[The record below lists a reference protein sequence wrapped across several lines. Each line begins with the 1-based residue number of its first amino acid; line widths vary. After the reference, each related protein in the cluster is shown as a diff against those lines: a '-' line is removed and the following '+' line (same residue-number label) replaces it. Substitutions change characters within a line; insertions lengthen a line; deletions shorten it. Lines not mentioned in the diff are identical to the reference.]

1 MSETLNDVERTPI
14 DAMYLEIMEDL
25 KEKHKQKK
33 LMLPKEV
40 KRIVDLAYH
49 NNAPDEDLF
58 DDEEEE
64 EEKADE

>member
-1 MSETLNDVERTPI
+1 MSDNLNDVERDPI
-14 DAMYLEIMEDL
+14 DSMYLEIMEHL

-58 DDEEEE
+58 DEEEE
-64 EEKADE
+64 IEQQEDE